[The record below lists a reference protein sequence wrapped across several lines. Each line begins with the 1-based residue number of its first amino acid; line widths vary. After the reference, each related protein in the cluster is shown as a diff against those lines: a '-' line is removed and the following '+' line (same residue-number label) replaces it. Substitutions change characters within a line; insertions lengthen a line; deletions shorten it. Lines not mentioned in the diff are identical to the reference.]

1 MHQDI
6 KQRIDTLLS
15 NLTGLPSIPD
25 VVTKIINMV
34 NDPNVDFKRV
44 ASEIATDQS
53 ITTNVLKLANSAYY
67 SKGKEIE
74 SVEKAIVTLGIRE
87 VKDIVVV
94 ASTKQI
100 LDRSV
105 IGYDL
110 AKGDLWKH
118 NVAVAM
124 LAKKIALDKKMRQVA
139 DIVFTGGIIHDVG
152 KTVIAIFV
160 AHTFAEILALVQS
173 DGIPFPEAERRIMG
187 YDHQEIGQFILKK
200 WKFPEVLENIVRYH
214 HNPSEAP
221 EQSALQTSI
230 VHVANIICQM
240 AGIGIGGDGLYHTID
255 EAAVDRAGLTEKE
268 LEHYYETIPELLS
281 QARQIL

>member
-6 KQRIDTLLS
+6 KQRIDTLLA
-15 NLTGLPSIPD
+15 NLSGLPSIPD

-34 NDPNVDFKRV
+34 NDPNVDFKLV
-44 ASEIATDQS
+44 ASEISTDQA

-74 SVEKAIVTLGIRE
+74 TVEKAIVTLGIRE

-100 LDRSV
+100 LDKSI

-124 LAKKIALDKKMRQVA
+124 LSKKIALDKKQRLLA

-152 KTVIAIFV
+152 KTVIAIYV
-160 AHTFAEILALVQS
+160 AHTFAEILDVVQAE
-173 DGIPFPEAERRIMG
+173 GIPFPEAERKVMG

-200 WKFPEVLENIVRYH
+200 WKFPDVLESIVRYH
-214 HNPSEAP
+214 HEPSQAP
-221 EQSALQTSI
+221 EAYAMHTSI

-240 AGIGIGGDGLYHTID
+240 AGVGIGGDGLYHALD
-255 EAAVDRAGLTEKE
+255 DAAVDKVGLSERD
-268 LEHYYETIPELLS
+268 LEHYYESIPELLN